1 MVTITCSSCHKP
13 LSIDES
19 KLPMKEVGF
28 PCPSCKARLTVDRRT
43 LVSSDAP
50 PAAAS
55 AQVSQQSQHGQD
67 VADDHQYGDK
77 ALIVGVD
84 SPVVRQAARS
94 LALQP
99 IHFPTPQ
106 ACRDFFLQEYPAV
119 VFLNPS
125 QLTPPPLDEMQAIT
139 SVSPADR
146 RKGFYVLLA
155 DNLRTLDGNAAFLYG
170 VNLVVAN
177 KDLGSIAQIYRDA
190 HNYHQKLYASM
201 LAHERH

>member
-1 MVTITCSSCHKP
+1 MITITCSSCHKP

-43 LVSSDAP
+43 LGGSHSPASPPP
-50 PAAAS
+50 PAASTAEDAS
-55 AQVSQQSQHGQD
+55 ED
-67 VADDHQYGDK
+67 DDHQYGDK
-77 ALIVGVD
+77 ALIVGAD
-84 SPVVRQAARS
+84 TPAMRQAAKS
-94 LALQP
+94 LSLQP
-99 IHFPTPQ
+99 IHFPTVQ
-106 ACRDFFLQEYPAV
+106 ACRDFFLQEYPPV
-119 VFLNPS
+119 VFLSPS
-125 QLTPPPLDEMQAIT
+125 QLTPPPLEEMQPIT

-146 RKGFYVLLA
+146 RKGFFVLVA

-177 KDLGSIAQIYRDA
+177 KDLGSMPRIYRDA

-201 LAHERH
+201 VAVDRH